1 MREERRLFK
10 LRRIAI
16 VALAAKFTQKRTA
29 AKERTPDTINDTI
42 KVSVVHRCVVGLEVL
57 VARWHHAVTKVRAA
71 LRLNI
76 LAVAKRVSRG
86 EIKFAVTAK
95 AGQVQ
100 TQRRAVPKAVEIR
113 IVVAERVA

>member
-1 MREERRLFK
+1 M
-10 LRRIAI
+10 
-16 VALAAKFTQKRTA
+16 ALAAKFTQKRTA
-29 AKERTPDTINDTI
+29 TKERTPNTI
-42 KVSVVHRCVVGLEVL
+42 KVYVVHRCVVGLEVL
-57 VARWHHAVTKVRAA
+57 AAQWHHAVTKVRAA

-95 AGQVQ
+95 ASLVQ
-100 TQRRAVPKAVEIR
+100 TQRLAVPNAVVIR